1 MTLFFLLLFVTL
13 TIIRTLY
20 HVDVPALST
29 YLFKMSVQNTLQ
41 HLNTTSFA
49 ESAFMNYHESTVED
63 IDMEQ
68 APPANTTASKS
79 IILNTLQI
87 DLNAAVTQAQ
97 LLTLHNNFNL
107 LIRDLSNE
115 IYQLVTNLQ
124 QHPQDITHSSEP
136 TNFTPSDSNMS
147 NVNGTNWASILNAHV
162 SVTIT
167 ALKLQYSN
175 KYDRSITNDYAWT

>member
-1 MTLFFLLLFVTL
+1 
-13 TIIRTLY
+13 
-20 HVDVPALST
+20 
-29 YLFKMSVQNTLQ
+29 MSVQNTLQ

-107 LIRDLSNE
+107 LIRELLNE
-115 IYQLVTNLQ
+115 ICQLVTNSQ
-124 QHPQDITHSSEP
+124 QHLQNITHLSKPS
-136 TNFTPSDSNMS
+136 TFTLSDSNML
-147 NVNGTNWASILNAHV
+147 NVNDINWASILNAHV
-162 SVTIT
+162 SVMIIT
-167 ALKLQYSN
+167 LKSQSSSKYN
-175 KYDRSITNDYAWT
+175 KSVMNNHA